1 LSLLFLGAINKG
13 NVPRGG
19 EEYKNQMLYHKLK
32 LETGNFKFIDTHF
45 WSRKPMIWFKILL
58 NVFVWRYHSI
68 IISASS
74 VSTYRLLKIIRFIR
88 PSILNK
94 ITYLVVGG
102 YFPQGIKE
110 KKFDWRVYI
119 HLKNILVQG
128 NLLKNTL
135 LGHSNL
141 SNVKVLP
148 NFKSFTNFKAQLLNK
163 DNIFRFVYVG
173 RISKSKGI
181 GEILVAIAFLKA
193 KDFNFHVTFYGPVE
207 DIFALESSNSSYGG
221 ILDIQINS
229 NEVYTKLS
237 TYNVMLFPTYWKG
250 EGFPGV
256 IIDAFIAG
264 LPVIATDWN
273 MNKEIIEEGINGF
286 LIEPKSTDALVQKM
300 IWVMENKSNLKVI
313 SENNQRRANDYHVDN
328 VLPKLLDLVL

>member
-1 LSLLFLGAINKG
+1 MRLLFLGAINEG

-19 EEYKNQMLYHKLK
+19 EEYKNQMLYQKLK
-32 LETGNFKFIDTHF
+32 LEDFKVEFIDTHL

-58 NVFVWRYHSI
+58 NVFVKRYDSI

-74 VSTYRLLKIIRFIR
+74 VSTFRFLKIIRLFR

-102 YFPQGIKE
+102 YYPQGIKE

-119 HLKNILVQG
+119 NLKNIVVQG
-128 NLLKNTL
+128 NLLKNIL

-141 SNVKVLP
+141 TNVKVLP
-148 NFKSFTNFKAQLLNK
+148 NFKSLTNFKAQLLNK
-163 DNIFRFVYVG
+163 DDIFRFVYVG

-181 GEILVAIAFLKA
+181 NEILEAITILKA

-207 DIFALESSNSSYGG
+207 DTFNLESSNASYGG
-221 ILDIQINS
+221 ILDIQTNS
-229 NEVYTKLS
+229 NEVYAKLS

-256 IIDAFIAG
+256 LIDAFIAG

-286 LIEPKSTDALVQKM
+286 LIKPKSTDALVQKM
-300 IWVMENKSNLKVI
+300 SWVMENKSNLSVI
-313 SENNQRRANDYHVDN
+313 SENNQRRANDYHIDN
-328 VLPKLLDLVL
+328 VMPNLLNLL

>member
-1 LSLLFLGAINKG
+1 MSLLFLGAINEG

-32 LETGNFKFIDTHF
+32 LEDFKVDFIDTYF

-58 NVFVWRYHSI
+58 NVFLRNYDSI

-74 VSTYRLLKIIRFIR
+74 VSTYRLLRIIRFFR

-102 YFPQGIKE
+102 YYPQGIKE

-119 HLKNILVQG
+119 NLKNIVVQG
-128 NLLKNTL
+128 NLLKNIL

-141 SNVKVLP
+141 TNVKVLP

-163 DNIFRFVYVG
+163 DDIFRFVYVG

-181 GEILVAIAFLKA
+181 NEILEAITILKA

-207 DIFALESSNSSYGG
+207 DTFKLESSNASYGG
-221 ILDIQINS
+221 ILDIQTNS
-229 NEVYTKLS
+229 NEVYAKLS

-256 IIDAFIAG
+256 LIDAFIAG

-286 LIEPKSTDALVQKM
+286 LIEPKSTKALVQKM
-300 IWVMENKSNLKVI
+300 IWVMENKSNLSVI
-313 SENNQRRANDYHVDN
+313 SENNQRRANDYHIDN
-328 VLPKLLDLVL
+328 VMPNLLNLL

>member
-1 LSLLFLGAINKG
+1 LSLLFLGAINEG

-19 EEYKNQMLYHKLK
+19 EEFKNQMLYHKLK
-32 LETGNFKFIDTHF
+32 LEALKVEFIDTHF

-58 NVFVWRYHSI
+58 NVFVRRYDSI

-74 VSTYRLLKIIRFIR
+74 VSTYRLLKIIRFFR

-128 NLLKNTL
+128 NLLKNIL

-141 SNVKVLP
+141 SNVKVSP
-148 NFKSFTNFKAQLLNK
+148 NFKTFTNFKPQLLNK

-181 GEILVAIAFLKA
+181 GEILAAIAFLKA

-221 ILDIQINS
+221 ILDIQANS
-229 NEVYTKLS
+229 NEVYAKLS

-273 MNKEIIEEGINGF
+273 MNKELIKDGVNGY
-286 LIEPKSTDALVQKM
+286 LIEARNSIALADKM
-300 IWVMENKSNLKVI
+300 IWVMENKSELKGI
-313 SENNQRRANDYHVDN
+313 SENNQRRANDYQVDN
-328 VLPKLLDLVL
+328 VMPNLLNLL

>member
-1 LSLLFLGAINKG
+1 LSLLFLGAINEG

-19 EEYKNQMLYHKLK
+19 EEFKNQMLYHKLK
-32 LETGNFKFIDTHF
+32 QEAFKVEFIDTHF
-45 WSRKPMIWFKILL
+45 WSKKPMIWFKILL
-58 NVFVWRYHSI
+58 NVFVWRYNSI

-148 NFKSFTNFKAQLLNK
+148 NFKTFTNFKPQLLNK

-221 ILDIQINS
+221 ILDIQANS

-237 TYNVMLFPTYWKG
+237 TYNVMLFPTYWEG

-286 LIEPKSTDALVQKM
+286 LIEPTSTEALVQKM